1 MNECACASPCASP
14 WESPLNHPN
23 APERIGGPDEE
34 ARVSETAAVAV
45 RSKPRAREGVG
56 AGGWIGYG
64 LLWAFFIVFLIFPLI
79 RLFYDS
85 FTTDQGVFTLAN
97 YRDFF
102 TDSFYLRSLWNSL
115 WLGVACVITTS
126 VLGLAIAFLLLRY
139 EFPGRRLFSYL
150 TIIPMIMP
158 PLVGV
163 MGFTFILG
171 RAGTVNI
178 LLQDYLG
185 FEQPINFMYGV
196 HGVLLVETLH
206 LFPLMTL
213 NLVDAMS
220 KISPS
225 LDEAAE
231 SVGSRGLRKFWDITF
246 PLTTPGYVTGA
257 LLVFIWTFADFA
269 TPLVV
274 GVDDL
279 LASQAYLNIVQF
291 VDRRLFKMGIVISAI
306 MVVLAVVFLIVA
318 KKYVA
323 IKDYSSLSYTQIE
336 RRRLSVPA
344 RLGVVGFLLLVLVMA
359 FIPYFGIALDS
370 FGKGWALTPIPVHY
384 TLQYFQRVA
393 VETPKFIVNSL
404 LYSGISVVI
413 CIAVGVPAA
422 WVMSR
427 TRMPGREV
435 LDSLTTLILALPG
448 TGIGVAYM
456 RAFGDP
462 LPFMGVSLIGMWIV
476 IPLVLGVRRLPYT
489 VRGTF
494 ASLLIVHRS
503 FEEAAESVGATKVR
517 TFRDVT
523 LPLIWKGVLTGSLY
537 SFILALQEAS
547 ATLLL
552 VVPGHE
558 MMTVGIFNFYI
569 GGSVNEAAALGLILV
584 FLGTVCLFL
593 IQRLAGSKMGGVFG

>member
-1 MNECACASPCASP
+1 MKPPTSDKKA
-14 WESPLNHPN
+14 
-23 APERIGGPDEE
+23 RRYMGGE
-34 ARVSETAAVAV
+34 V
-45 RSKPRAREGVG
+45 RL
-56 AGGWIGYG
+56 GGLLGYG
-64 LLWAFFIVFLIFPLI
+64 ALWIFFIIFLIYPLL

-85 FTTDQGVFTLAN
+85 ITTDEGFFTLTN
-97 YRDFF
+97 FHQFF
-102 TDSFYLRSLWNSL
+102 TDSFYLRCLFNSL
-115 WLGVACVITTS
+115 LLGAATVLTTS
-126 VLGLAIAFLLLRY
+126 VIGIAVSFLLLRY
-139 EFPGRRLFSYL
+139 DFKGRGLFSYL

-178 LLQDYLG
+178 LLQDFLG
-185 FEQPINFMYGV
+185 FQKPINFMYGI

-213 NLVDAMS
+213 SIVDALS

-231 SVGSRGLRKFWDITF
+231 SVGSRGMRKFWDITF

-291 VDRRLFKMGIVISAI
+291 IDRRLFKMGIVISAI
-306 MVVLAVVFLIVA
+306 MVVLAILFLIIA

-336 RRRLSVPA
+336 RKKLTPWSET
-344 RLGVVGFLLLVLVMA
+344 GVLILLIFILLFA
-359 FIPYFGIALDS
+359 FIPYVGIALDS
-370 FGKGWALTPIPVHY
+370 FGKGWALTPIPVKY
-384 TLQYFQRVA
+384 TLQYFQRVS
-393 VETPKFIVNSL
+393 VETPKFLFNSL
-404 LYSGISVVI
+404 LYSGLSVAI
-413 CIAVGVPAA
+413 CIAVGVPVA

-427 TRMPGREV
+427 TSLPGREI

-448 TGIGVAYM
+448 TGIGIAYM
-456 RAFGDP
+456 RAFRDP
-462 LPFMGVSLIGMWIV
+462 LPFFGIPLIGLWFV
-476 IPLVLGVRRLPYT
+476 IPIVLGVRRLPYT

-503 FEEAAESVGATKVR
+503 FEEAAESVGATQGR

-523 LPLIWKGVLTGSLY
+523 LPLIWKGVLSGSLY

-569 GGSVNEAAALGLILV
+569 GGSVNEAAALGFILIL
-584 FLGTVCLFL
+584 LGAVCLL
-593 IQRLAGSKMGGVFG
+593 IINRLAGGRMGGVFG

>member
-1 MNECACASPCASP
+1 VKAENALPSGKPAAWRSAQAS
-14 WESPLNHPN
+14 
-23 APERIGGPDEE
+23 
-34 ARVSETAAVAV
+34 
-45 RSKPRAREGVG
+45 
-56 AGGWIGYG
+56 G
-64 LLWAFFIVFLIFPLI
+64 LLGYAAIWAFFAVFLIYPLI

-85 FTTDQGVFTLAN
+85 FTTDDGVLTLAN
-97 YRDFF
+97 DSYFF
-102 TDSFYLRSLWNSL
+102 TDTFYLRTLLNSIL
-115 WLGVACVITTS
+115 LGVATVLATS
-126 VLGLAIAFLLLRY
+126 VIGIAIAFLLLRY
-139 EFPGRRLFSYL
+139 DFPGRRLFSYL

-178 LLQDYLG
+178 ILQDYFGLA
-185 FEQPINFMYGV
+185 QPINFMYGI

-213 NLVDAMS
+213 SIVDAMG
-220 KISPS
+220 KISLS

-231 SVGSRGLRKFWDITF
+231 SVGSRGFRKFMDITF

-274 GVDDL
+274 GIDDL

-306 MVVLAVVFLIVA
+306 MVLLAILFLVIA

-323 IKDYSSLSYTQIE
+323 IKDYSSLSYTNIE
-336 RRRLSVPA
+336 RRKLAPLPQA
-344 RLGVVGFLLLVLVMA
+344 GVIAFLVSILVFA

-370 FGKGWALTPIPVHY
+370 FGKGWALTPIPVKY
-384 TLQYFQRVA
+384 TLQYFERVA
-393 VETPKFIVNSL
+393 VETPKFILNSL
-404 LYSGISVVI
+404 LYSGISVII
-413 CIAVGVPAA
+413 CIGAGVPAA

-427 TRMPGREV
+427 TRLPGREI

-448 TGIGVAYM
+448 TGIGITYM
-456 RAFGDP
+456 RAFRDP
-462 LPFMGVSLIGMWIV
+462 LPFMGIPLIGLWLV
-476 IPLVLGVRRLPYT
+476 IPIVLGVRRLPYT

-503 FEEAAESVGATKVR
+503 FEEAAESVGATKVK
-517 TFRDVT
+517 TFKDVT

-569 GGSVNEAAALGLILV
+569 GGSVNEAAALGFILII
-584 FLGTVCLFL
+584 LGAVCLFL
-593 IQRLAGSKMGGVFG
+593 INRLAGSRMGGVFS